1 MPFEILQLCP
11 LTPALGA
18 SLNEQYKV
26 HRWFETKDQDG
37 FLKAHAAAIKGVVTG
52 GHIGIPNDLADRL
65 PHLEI
70 VAINGVGFDKVDLPK
85 ARMRGYRVSNTPDV
99 LTADVADAAI
109 GLIIAQAR
117 HIATADAHV
126 RKGKWPKAEIG
137 LGTRV
142 TGRRYGIFGLGRIG
156 KAIARRLEG
165 FDAQISYTGRSK
177 QDVAYTYY
185 PSLLE
190 LAQNCDVL
198 VVAAAASSETR
209 HAINTDVLAALGAN
223 GVLINIARGS
233 LVDEAALVRT
243 LETGQL
249 GGAGL
254 DVFENEP
261 TVPPELFDMPNVTL
275 TPHIGSATHQTRKA
289 MGDLVLANLAAHFGG
304 KELVTPVL

>member
-1 MPFEILQLCP
+1 MSIELLQLCS
-11 LTPALGA
+11 LTPALEA
-18 SLNEQYKV
+18 SLNEHYKV

-37 FLKAHAAAIKGVVTG
+37 FLTSHSDAIKAVVTG

-65 PHLEI
+65 PNLEI

-85 ARMRGYRVSNTPDV
+85 ARTRGYHVSNTPDV
-99 LTADVADAAI
+99 LTADVADTAI

-117 HIATADAHV
+117 HIARADAHV
-126 RKGKWPKAEIG
+126 RKGEWPKAEIG

-165 FDAQISYTGRSK
+165 FDGQISYTGRSK

-185 PSLLE
+185 PDLLE

-198 VVAAAASSETR
+198 IIAAAASSETR
-209 HAINTDVLAALGAN
+209 HAVDAEIFAALGSN
-223 GVLINIARGS
+223 GVLINVARGS
-233 LVDEAALVRT
+233 LVDETALIQA
-243 LETGQL
+243 LKAGQL

-261 TVPPELFDMPNVTL
+261 TVPAELFDMPNVTL

-289 MGDLVLANLAAHFGG
+289 MGDLVLANLAAHFSG
-304 KELVTPVL
+304 KELVTPVA